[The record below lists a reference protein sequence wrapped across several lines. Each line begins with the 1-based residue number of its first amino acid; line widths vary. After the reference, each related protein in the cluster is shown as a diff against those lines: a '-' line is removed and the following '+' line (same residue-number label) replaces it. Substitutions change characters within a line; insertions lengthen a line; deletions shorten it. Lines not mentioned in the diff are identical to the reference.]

1 MLCMRMVSKI
11 RLQSF
16 SITQYIIFWR
26 DRNCCELKTI
36 FFGYHMGA
44 RSGVQDAGTNMEG
57 TLRGWGGGGGRKAK
71 GDVD

>member
-1 MLCMRMVSKI
+1 M
-11 RLQSF
+11 QSF

-44 RSGVQDAGTNMEG
+44 GSRKQEAASKMLAPIWKGPNAV
-57 TLRGWGGGGGRKAK
+57 GGGGGRKAK